1 MRLRLTLLSLLLS
14 LVFIPPV
21 LALPKPTGYVSDLAK
36 LLTAKQEKNI
46 KGWLLDYYFAQNLE
60 IFVATVKN
68 PSDSY
73 AEKLLNYWHVGKP
86 SQNNGLVLLINA
98 QGDIGLGTG
107 KLAQLYLKTNDKK
120 WLAKKAKVVHKGD
133 LEQTIIATLS
143 LIDQR
148 LKQNQ
153 KTIKEN
159 YRLPKVGKVIVF
171 LFFLSMILLPWLGA
185 VLSRDRPFYGGTL
198 VASLIVVLTFILVGV
213 VYSLIVA
220 SFLLPLAFLLDI
232 SITNHYKKNKKLP
245 AWWAGGRWLS

>member
-1 MRLRLTLLSLLLS
+1 MRLRFITVLLL
-14 LVFIPPV
+14 LVAFATPA

-36 LLTAKQEKNI
+36 LLTAKQEKDI
-46 KGWLLDYYFAQNLE
+46 KSWLLDYYFAQNLE

-86 SQNNGLVLLINA
+86 SQNNGLLLLINA

-107 KLAQLYLKTNDKK
+107 KLAQLYLKASDKR
-120 WLAKKAKVVHKGD
+120 WLAKKVKAAHKGN
-133 LEQTIIATLS
+133 LEQTIITTLG

-153 KTIKEN
+153 QTVREN
-159 YRLPKVGKVIVF
+159 YRLPKIGKVTVF
-171 LFFLSMILLPWLGA
+171 FFFLSMVLLPWLGA
-185 VLSRDRPFYGGTL
+185 ILSRDRPFYGGTL
-198 VASLIVVLTFILVGV
+198 VAALIVVLTFILVGLA
-213 VYSLIVA
+213 YSLIVA

-232 SITNHYKKNKKLP
+232 SITNNYKKNKKVP
-245 AWWAGGRWLS
+245 AWWAGGRWLP